1 MQLTIAHS
9 PDSDDAYMMAPLA
22 LGWLD
27 PEGFEIAFVR
37 KDIEQLNAEATESR
51 YDVTAISFGAEKP
64 KATGHDED
72 AWKQNRRDDVNAQK
86 DGAPAK

>member
-27 PEGFEIAFVR
+27 SEGFTFNFVHN
-37 KDIEQLNAEATESR
+37 DIETLNMKALNCY
-51 YDVTAISFGAEKP
+51 YDVI
-64 KATGHDED
+64 
-72 AWKQNRRDDVNAQK
+72 NILIY
-86 DGAPAK
+86 